1 MAFHADG
8 VLAGAYRGSRAG
20 LSKTL
25 LHAVSDVPFTIG
37 RLKRDFGQAL
47 CVPSLDMAGYFQPLA
62 EVTCPR
68 CRDIITRLIPSC
80 PR

>member
-8 VLAGAYRGSRAG
+8 VLAGAYRGGRAD

-37 RLKRDFGQAL
+37 RLSRRAGQAL
-47 CVPSLDMAGYFQPLA
+47 CVPSLDMAGYYQPLS

-68 CRDIITRLIPSC
+68 CREIITRLVPSC

>member
-8 VLAGAYRGSRAG
+8 VLAGAYRGKGASLAT
-20 LSKTL
+20 TL

-37 RLKRDFGQAL
+37 RLRRSFGQAL
-47 CVPSLDMAGYFQPLA
+47 CVPSLDMAGYFQPLS

-68 CRDIITRLIPSC
+68 CRDIIVRLVPSC